1 MNMGYDKFIKG
12 KENLGH
18 YNLDYQIFDDDY
30 EKKRTGAGAQY
41 GTGSGEEY
49 GVGAEAGVGEEYGV
63 GTEAEAGA
71 EIFAW
76 KCI

>member
-1 MNMGYDKFIKG
+1 MGYDKFIKG
-12 KENLGH
+12 KDNLGH

-41 GTGSGEEY
+41 GIGSGEEY

-63 GTEAEAGA
+63 GTEAGAGA
-71 EIFAW
+71 EIFA
-76 KCI
+76 